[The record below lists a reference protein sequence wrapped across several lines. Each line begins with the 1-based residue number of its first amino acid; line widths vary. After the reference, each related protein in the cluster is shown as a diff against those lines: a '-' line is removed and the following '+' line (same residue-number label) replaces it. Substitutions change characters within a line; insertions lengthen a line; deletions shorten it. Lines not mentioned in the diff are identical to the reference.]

1 MAIINLATAQ
11 INQKFLNDQIWSDM
25 LLEMIKLE
33 SSEFIFGTL
42 GMVHSPRPLTARVK
56 NSLKASLPTR

>member
-42 GMVHSPRPLTARVK
+42 GMVHSIPKNAGTKTVQLPRHVR
-56 NSLKASLPTR
+56 